1 LVAVDPMT
9 VDFPYARTLLAVQS
23 TRSFPSTGQSSVQT
37 RYFLASL
44 EPPERTPAQWIALVR
59 GHWGGVENR
68 NHWRRDALCGEDRT
82 RTRNPN
88 ILINLALIRSAC
100 LRLFNTHAGERSL
113 VDFKETCAAQ
123 PNFSLELLRT
133 A

>member
-1 LVAVDPMT
+1 VT

-23 TRSFPSTGQSSVQT
+23 TRTFPRTGESSVHT

-44 EPPERTPAQWIALVR
+44 EPRERTPAQWIALVR

-68 NHWRRDALCGEDRT
+68 NHWRRDALQGEART
-82 RTRNPN
+82 RTRHPG
-88 ILINLALIRSAC
+88 ILSNLALIRSAC
-100 LRLFNTHAGERSL
+100 ARVRNHHDPNGSL
-113 VDFKETCAAQ
+113 PHFKEQCAAH
-123 PNFSLELLRT
+123 PALAFRLLHR